1 MPRPSPYP
9 PLELD
14 LDDISPSGLRPAQ
27 EPVRPEPEAAD
38 ASSDK
43 RNTVPPAFDL
53 EEFAKEVMA
62 DGPEGG
68 PIPGLPD
75 PPDSE
80 VRAVSHTSKTGPPP
94 PQSLYPEKSA
104 IKKSSASS
112 LHQELD
118 ELLACRDH
126 RAALVVAEQILADE
140 PDDIRAKAGVLR
152 CHGALEEMYASRLGS
167 LERIPRVVIPRE
179 EIPTLALDHI
189 SGFILALI
197 DGTCTLDT
205 ILDMASMP
213 RLDALRVLHELVQHG
228 TVTLD

>member
-14 LDDISPSGLRPAQ
+14 LDDISPSGLRPAPTMGPAPTQ
-27 EPVRPEPEAAD
+27 AP
-38 ASSDK
+38 SDK
-43 RNTVPPAFDL
+43 RNTAPPAFDL
-53 EEFAKEVMA
+53 EEFAKEIMA
-62 DGPEGG
+62 DGLPA
-68 PIPGLPD
+68 PVPPD

-80 VRAVSHTSKTGPPP
+80 VRAVSHTTKTGPPP
-94 PQSLYPEKSA
+94 AMSPYPERSA
-104 IKKSSASS
+104 IHRSSSPSGA

-118 ELLACRDH
+118 ELLASRDH
-126 RAALVVAEQILADE
+126 RAALVVAEQILADD
-140 PDDIRAKAGVLR
+140 PDDIRAKAGVVR
-152 CHGALEEMYASRLGS
+152 CHGALEEMYAARLGS
-167 LERIPRVVIPRE
+167 LERVPRVAVPRE

-189 SGFILALI
+189 SGFVLALI
-197 DGTCTLDT
+197 DGHCTLDM

>member
-1 MPRPSPYP
+1 M
-9 PLELD
+9 
-14 LDDISPSGLRPAQ
+14 SPSGLRPSPAA
-27 EPVRPEPEAAD
+27 EPVRRESSETETTTEG
-38 ASSDK
+38 SSDK
-43 RNTVPPAFDL
+43 RNTAPPAFDL

-62 DGPEGG
+62 DAPEGAG
-68 PIPGLPD
+68 VPD

-80 VRAVSHTSKTGPPP
+80 VRAVSHTSKTAPPP
-94 PQSLYPEKSA
+94 PVSLYPERSA
-104 IKKSSASS
+104 ISSSSKKSSLSS
-112 LHQELD
+112 LHEELD

-152 CHGALEEMYASRLGS
+152 CHGALEEMYAASLGS
-167 LERIPRVVIPRE
+167 LERVPRVAVPRE
-179 EIPTLALDHI
+179 DIPTLALDHI

-197 DGTCTLDT
+197 DGSCSLDT

-213 RLDALRVLHELVQHG
+213 RLDALRVLHELVQQG